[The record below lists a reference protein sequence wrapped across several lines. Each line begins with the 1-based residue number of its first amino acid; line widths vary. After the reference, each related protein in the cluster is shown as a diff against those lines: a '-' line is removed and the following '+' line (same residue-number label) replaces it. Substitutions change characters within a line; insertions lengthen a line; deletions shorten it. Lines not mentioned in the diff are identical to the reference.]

1 MSETSCL
8 SKQLQVF
15 PGPAGH
21 KFPLVQ
27 LGCFPGESDP
37 DSLTTAVVEAVKAG
51 YRGFDTAQ
59 LYGTHKAV
67 GAGLHKCFKV
77 G

>member
-1 MSETSCL
+1 MPQLKGCQRYPHL
-8 SKQLQVF
+8 S
-15 PGPAGH
+15 
-21 KFPLVQ
+21 
-27 LGCFPGESDP
+27 
-37 DSLTTAVVEAVKAG
+37 TAVVEAVKAG